1 MATTENP
8 DNGKTLHDFQ
18 INKALGA
25 FLLFFAAVVLASIFL
40 TDTGIGKL
48 TNLGAGVVIG
58 GIGGAMF
65 LQGLR
70 AEQRRNR

>member
-1 MATTENP
+1 MAATENP
-8 DNGKTLHDFQ
+8 DQGKALHDFQ

-25 FLLFFAAVVLASIFL
+25 FLLSFAAVVLAAIFF

-58 GIGGAMF
+58 TIGGAMF
-65 LQGLR
+65 LHGFR
-70 AEQRRNR
+70 AGRKRA